1 MTAAV
6 VEDAPVLSCR
16 GVTVT
21 VGGRRIVDGVDLDV
35 AAGEWLNV
43 VGPNGAGKTTL
54 LRVLAGLVPPDE
66 GVLDIGGRPAR
77 SLRRRDWS
85 RRVALVPQ
93 VPLVPPGMTV
103 AHYVLLGRTPH
114 LSPLG
119 SEGAADLDAA
129 RSALERL
136 DLLGLAGR
144 AVDTLSG
151 GERQRVLVA
160 RLLAQDAP
168 VALLDEP
175 TSALDVGH
183 QQQVLDLVQELR
195 ADHGLTVIATMHD
208 LTMAAQYG
216 DRLALMVA
224 GRLVASGLASDILTE
239 DLLSEHY
246 GARVRV
252 LSTDDGPVVVP
263 IRRSDRR

>member
-1 MTAAV
+1 MTVARA
-6 VEDAPVLSCR
+6 EDAHMVSCR

-21 VGGRRIVDGVDLDV
+21 LGDQRVVDGVDLQVDR
-35 AAGEWLNV
+35 GEWLNI

-54 LRVLAGLVPPDE
+54 LRVLAGLAGAE
-66 GVLDIGGRPAR
+66 GELHIDGRPTR
-77 SLRRRDWS
+77 QLRRREWS
-85 RRVALVPQ
+85 RLVALVPQ

-103 AHYVLLGRTPH
+103 AQYVLLGRTPH
-114 LSPLG
+114 ISLLG
-119 SEGAADLDAA
+119 AERAEDIDAA
-129 RSALERL
+129 RRALERL
-136 DLLGLAGR
+136 DLLPFTER
-144 AVDTLSG
+144 MVDTLSG

-195 ADHGLTVIATMHD
+195 ADHHLTVIATMHD
-208 LTMAAQYG
+208 LTMAGQYG

-224 GRLVASGLASDILTE
+224 GRVIASGPAE
-239 DLLSEHY
+239 EVLSEELVSLHY

-252 LSTDDGPVVVP
+252 LTTDDGPVVVP
-263 IRRSDRR
+263 LRQKERS